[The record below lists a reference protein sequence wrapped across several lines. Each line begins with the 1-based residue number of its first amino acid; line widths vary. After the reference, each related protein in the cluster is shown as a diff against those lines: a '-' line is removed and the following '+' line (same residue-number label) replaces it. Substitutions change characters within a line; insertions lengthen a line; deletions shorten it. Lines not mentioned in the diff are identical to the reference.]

1 MACAGF
7 RRDYLGNSRKAINC
21 YLAVGVVMG
30 FIQIGFGVM
39 IVVHNVY
46 AYSFFNI
53 SEEKVQSMAY
63 VNGCSDDYT
72 KVDAVMY

>member
-1 MACAGF
+1 
-7 RRDYLGNSRKAINC
+7 
-21 YLAVGVVMG
+21 MG

-46 AYSFFNI
+46 AYSFFKI
-53 SEEKVQSMAY
+53 SEEKVQSMAE

-72 KVDAVMY
+72 QVDAVMY

>member
-1 MACAGF
+1 
-7 RRDYLGNSRKAINC
+7 
-21 YLAVGVVMG
+21 MG